1 MRRLLLPIL
10 LLLSGISVVYA
21 QDPEKV
27 ATETRIVKQSATE
40 DGDRGLFSVPGVE
53 TLNKGQYS
61 FGYGWNDVGR
71 SPRDLNITSFPL
83 FVSYGVMGRLT
94 LTGTFDTDRQVTAHN
109 LAEPGYNTSY
119 PFVSQRF
126 AKGYGDTLLSGKYR
140 FQRRP
145 DNVGGISFRGFVKFG
160 TADVKSGLG
169 TGATDAGADVIFTSR
184 LPFRF
189 LLDSNIGFT
198 SNGDSRN
205 STTAITRKLKN
216 SLRSGLGTAW
226 PAEGLNVHNKGL
238 VQGIFEYSTLS
249 YVGGGSP
256 NAASSVQNASDIS
269 FGVRYLTLDRGM
281 TFNAGYRTNVK
292 TDSSFPNNTR
302 RDGFTFSIS
311 YTKPVRPPGNNRF
324 PVVSLET
331 SSDQVSVGGSV
342 TITATGYDAD
352 NDPLTYSWS
361 ASGGQIVG
369 SGEKATFNAAGV
381 APGSYTIRAT
391 VSDGK
396 GGTGTSQI
404 QVTVKP

>member
-10 LLLSGISVVYA
+10 LLLFGISLYA

-27 ATETRIVKQSATE
+27 ATETRIVKQGATT

-71 SPRDLNITSFPL
+71 SPRDLTITSFPL
-83 FVSYGVMGRLT
+83 FVSYGVIGRLT

-109 LAEPGYNTSY
+109 LAEPGYNTAY
-119 PFVSQRF
+119 PFVNQHF
-126 AKGYGDTLLSGKYR
+126 QKGYGDTVLTGKYR

-184 LPFRF
+184 LPFKF
-189 LLDSNIGFT
+189 LLDSNIGYT
-198 SNGDSRN
+198 SNGDSRDSAN
-205 STTAITRKLKN
+205 GVFLKLKN

-226 PAEGLNVHNKGL
+226 PAEGLNVHKGL

-256 NAASSVQNASDIS
+256 NRASSVQNASDIS
-269 FGVRYLTLDRGM
+269 FGMRYLMLDHGM
-281 TFNAGYRTNVK
+281 TLNAGYRTNTK
-292 TDSSFPNNTR
+292 TDSTFPGNTR

-352 NDPLTYSWS
+352 KDPLTYSWS
-361 ASGGQIVG
+361 ASGGQIAG
-369 SGEKATFNAAGV
+369 SGEKVTFNATGV

-396 GGTGTSQI
+396 GGTGTSVI
-404 QVTVKP
+404 EITVKP